1 MILNKPIHLVNK
13 KYAIVREVEDFEVGY
28 RNSVDVDSIS
38 SRPISCD
45 IDNEYNRYGE
55 KASIESIYNI
65 IEKEDTDNYFLYE
78 WEVVVDNLYN
88 EDDVEQERVDGRIL
102 YQSDFGMDYNLFMD
116 YFLYSKEVDYIVDDD
131 EFLEF
136 MASDVD
142 EKFYK
147 TFNEADTDGVK
158 ICITFVIERTRVK
171 IKD

>member
-1 MILNKPIHLVNK
+1 MILNKPIHLVNM

-78 WEVVVDNLYN
+78 WEVIVDNLYN
-88 EDDVEQERVDGRIL
+88 KDDVEQERADGDRL
-102 YQSDFGMDYNLFMD
+102 
-116 YFLYSKEVDYIVDDD
+116 
-131 EFLEF
+131 
-136 MASDVD
+136 
-142 EKFYK
+142 
-147 TFNEADTDGVK
+147 
-158 ICITFVIERTRVK
+158 
-171 IKD
+171 